1 VNTLSLK
8 HVATLATSAVILL
21 AGCENPNGPPI
32 EPVAPPTILFD
43 MENAGNRD
51 IYRALLDGLDL
62 ERLTTDPG
70 VDLHPTAA
78 SNTLVF
84 TSYRDGNGELYT
96 RPLNTAAAEIRL
108 TTTAANETEAQLSPD
123 GLRLAYTRDDGGTP
137 RVWVATANNA
147 NAVALT
153 TATGSTIEGSPTWRF
168 ASDSL
173 LLISTSLGSASIFR
187 SSRLAGSTPATTAKP
202 ATTDSAYVEPAWS
215 VDGKTIAFTAG
226 AGAGASRIAVLTR
239 ATNSTVFV
247 TPATMS
253 AGQPVFLADGR
264 IVFTVFAAGGVTTL
278 AWVDPAAPGI
288 VHSISLTGTNPQH
301 PTIIWP

>member
-1 VNTLSLK
+1 VRVTGTKGLIL
-8 HVATLATSAVILL
+8 VAAIGLAACDS
-21 AGCENPNGPPI
+21 PPTTI
-32 EPVAPPTILFD
+32 VPTVVAPPKILFD
-43 MENAGNRD
+43 MVAGGNRD
-51 IYRALLDGLDL
+51 IYRASLDGLDL

-70 VDLHPTAA
+70 DDLHPTAA

-84 TSYRDGNGELYT
+84 TSYRDGNGEIYT

-137 RVWVATANNA
+137 RVWIAAANNA
-147 NAVALT
+147 NAVGLT
-153 TATGSTIEGSPTWRF
+153 TATGSTIEGSPSWRF

-173 LLISTSLGSASIFR
+173 LLISSSLGNASIFR
-187 SSRLAGSTPATTAKP
+187 SSRLAGAVPATAARP
-202 ATTDSAYVEPAWS
+202 ATTDSVYVEPTWS
-215 VDGKTIAFTAG
+215 VDGTHIAFTAG
-226 AGAGASRIAVLTR
+226 SGGGLSRIAVLTR

-264 IVFTVFAAGGVTTL
+264 IVFTIFGVAGSTSL
-278 AWVDPAAPGI
+278 AWVDPAKPGI
-288 VHSISLTGTNPQH
+288 VDSIPLTGTNPQH
-301 PTIIWP
+301 PAIIWP